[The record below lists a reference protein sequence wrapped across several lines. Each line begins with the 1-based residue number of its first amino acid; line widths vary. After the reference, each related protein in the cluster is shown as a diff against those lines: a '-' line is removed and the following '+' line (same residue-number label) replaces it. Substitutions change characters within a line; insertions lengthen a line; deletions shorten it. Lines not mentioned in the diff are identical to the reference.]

1 MKVIVTGTTGM
12 IGHGVLLEALD
23 DQAISQVFGISRNS
37 TGIKHPKLRVL
48 LHKDFSDFSSVKDQ
62 LIGFDACY
70 HCMGVSSAGMNEADY
85 TRLTYDFSLALAK
98 TLYQNNPNMT
108 FIYVSG
114 VGTDSSEK
122 GSMMWARVK
131 GKTENDL
138 LKLGFKQAYMFRPGA
153 IIPKRGVAPKAQ
165 ATRLAL
171 NLLGWILPLI
181 KLLNPNGVTDTA
193 TIGKAMLA
201 VTKIGGDK
209 DILMP
214 KDINAADK

>member
-1 MKVIVTGTTGM
+1 MKVIVTGATGM
-12 IGHGVLLEALD
+12 IGHGVLLEAMD
-23 DQAISQVFGISRNS
+23 DPSISEVLSISRNS
-37 TGIKHPKLRVL
+37 TGIKHPKLREL

-62 LIGFDACY
+62 LVGFDACY

-85 TRLTYDFSLALAK
+85 TRMTYDFTIALAK
-98 TLYQNNPNMT
+98 TLYQNNPDMT

-122 GSMMWARVK
+122 GRMMWARVK

-138 LKLGFKQAYMFRPGA
+138 LKLGFKQAYMFRPGG
-153 IIPKRGVAPKAQ
+153 IIPKRGVAPKAK
-165 ATRLAL
+165 ATRIAL

-181 KLLNPNGVTDTA
+181 KLMNPNGVTDTA
-193 TIGKAMLA
+193 TIGRAMIA
-201 VTKIGGDK
+201 ATKNGSDK

-214 KDINAADK
+214 KDINAAAL